1 MKNLNRVF
9 VRVLIIA
16 GFLGVLISSSD
27 LSAAEH
33 RLGVGVHYWK
43 TLDNLA
49 DDRFGSI
56 EEEGRAWVFSYQYV
70 PAGLFR
76 FEVDLEYADDG
87 FGGSTSSSYSPVG
100 YVLLG
105 SGLYGGI
112 GIGFTSSGG
121 LMDDFSDPFY
131 AARLGFEMKLL
142 PGLGVDINGNYR
154 AGAFD
159 ELGDASSDAITL
171 GASVRFSF

>member
-1 MKNLNRVF
+1 MKFETLLIRVSC
-9 VRVLIIA
+9 
-16 GFLGVLISSSD
+16 LGCLFSLFQSPQL

-56 EEEGRAWVFSYQYV
+56 EEEGRSWVFSYQYV

-112 GIGFTSSGG
+112 GIGFTSSDG
-121 LMDDFSDPFY
+121 LMDDFPDPFY

-159 ELGDASSDAITL
+159 ELGDASTDAITL
-171 GASVRFSF
+171 GATVRFSF